1 MFNKVARAVAVALTV
16 LGLAFGSVQVTNAF
30 TANATIADSYG
41 QKGDWDPG

>member
-16 LGLAFGSVQVTNAF
+16 FGLAFGSVQVSNAF